1 MGDWQHGLDHG
12 GFRSDGDGEANGPL
26 MESVVVQDE
35 PIVEIQI
42 LEEDANMETTRDPD
56 WQHGLDHGGFKS
68 DGDGEANNGPL
79 SIENQVLQQYAN
91 RETTHDADWQ
101 HGLDHGGFKSDG
113 DGEANNGPLSVENQV
128 LQQYANRETTPV
140 ADWQHGPD
148 HGGF

>member
-1 MGDWQHGLDHG
+1 METTRDPDWQHGLDHGGFKSDGDGEANNGPLSVENQLLQQYANRETTHDADWQHGLDHG

-26 MESVVVQDE
+26 KESVVVQDE

-79 SIENQVLQQYAN
+79 SVENQVLQQYAN

-101 HGLDHGGFKSDG
+101 
-113 DGEANNGPLSVENQV
+113 
-128 LQQYANRETTPV
+128 
-140 ADWQHGPD
+140 
-148 HGGF
+148 